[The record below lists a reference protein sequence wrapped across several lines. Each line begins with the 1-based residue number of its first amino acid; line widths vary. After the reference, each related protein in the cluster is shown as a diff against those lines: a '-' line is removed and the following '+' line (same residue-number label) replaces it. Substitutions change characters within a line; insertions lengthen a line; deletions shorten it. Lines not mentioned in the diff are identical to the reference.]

1 MNKVILMGRLT
12 RNPEVRY
19 SQGSNSMAIAKFTL
33 AVDRKFKKDGEQ
45 NADFINC
52 TAFGKVAEVIE
63 KYVTKG
69 TKIIVEG
76 RWQTGSYKNKDGAT
90 VYTNDCMVENIEFC
104 ESKSSSNY
112 SQSQPSNNNP
122 APDSVGFI
130 SIPNGIED
138 ELPFS

>member
-1 MNKVILMGRLT
+1 MNKVILCGRLV
-12 RNPEVRY
+12 RDPEVRY
-19 SQGSNSMAIAKFTL
+19 SQGSNSMAIAKFAL

-112 SQSQPSNNNP
+112 SQSQSSNNNP
-122 APDSVGFI
+122 APNSDGFI

>member
-1 MNKVILMGRLT
+1 MNRISLSGRLV
-12 RNPEVRY
+12 REPEVRY
-19 SQGSNSMAIAKFTL
+19 SQGNNSMAIAKFTL

-76 RWQTGSYKNKDGAT
+76 RWQTGSYKNKDGVT
-90 VYTNDCMVENIEFC
+90 VYTNDCMVESIEFC
-104 ESKSSSNY
+104 ESKSSSN
-112 SQSQPSNNNP
+112 QNNQPSNNAAQNS
-122 APDSVGFI
+122 DEFI

-138 ELPFS
+138 ELPFN

>member
-1 MNKVILMGRLT
+1 MNKILLCGRLV
-12 RNPEVRY
+12 REPEVRY
-19 SQGSNSMAIAKFTL
+19 SQGSNSMAIASFTL

-45 NADFINC
+45 SADFINC
-52 TAFGKVAEVIE
+52 KAFGKTAEVIE
-63 KYVTKG
+63 KYVSKG

-90 VYTNDCMVENIEFC
+90 VYTNDCMVESIEFC
-104 ESKSSSNY
+104 ESKSSSKQNN
-112 SQSQPSNNNP
+112 QPSNNNP
-122 APDSVGFI
+122 APDSDGFI